1 LRPDSS
7 DTRSE
12 LNRLYRAEEM
22 WPDLL
27 DNLRLEASTE
37 QNYER
42 RVALRKEVGHI
53 LAEKL
58 ESHEEAVEADRLG
71 LGEAPSAV
79 ATLDAVRS
87 LGEQHEH
94 LRSLAAEVLVP
105 VLRQTGSSERLVD
118 TLEMRLSVESEPTE
132 RAETLRTIAQ
142 VQESELSDVQS
153 ALGTLL
159 RALGE
164 RPDAADLHGDIERRA
179 PQAGDFASHVAAP

>member
-1 LRPDSS
+1 LKFQLMLSAARRLEADLSDRPRAIESLVQAVALRPDSS

-12 LNRLYRAEEM
+12 LNGLYRAEEM

-37 QNYER
+37 QNSER

-58 ESHEEAVEADRLG
+58 ESHEEAIEAYRLV
-71 LGEAPSAV
+71 LDEAPSDV
-79 ATLDAVRS
+79 ETLDAVRS

-105 VLRQTGSSERLVD
+105 VLRQTGSYERLVD

-132 RAETLRTIAQ
+132 
-142 VQESELSDVQS
+142 
-153 ALGTLL
+153 
-159 RALGE
+159 
-164 RPDAADLHGDIERRA
+164 
-179 PQAGDFASHVAAP
+179 